1 MWFRSLG
8 QEDPLERGLAT
19 DSSILAWTIPWTE
32 EPGEPQG
39 HKGSDTTDATE
50 HTSADALVVEA
61 VGRGDWCQSL
71 RGSVLDGTVWART
84 SPH

>member
-19 DSSILAWTIPWTE
+19 DSSIFAWRMPWTE
-32 EPGEPQG
+32 EPGKPQG
-39 HKGSDTTDATE
+39 HKWSDATDATE

-61 VGRGDWCQSL
+61 VSRGDCCQSL
-71 RGSVLDGTVWART
+71 QGSVLGGTV
-84 SPH
+84 